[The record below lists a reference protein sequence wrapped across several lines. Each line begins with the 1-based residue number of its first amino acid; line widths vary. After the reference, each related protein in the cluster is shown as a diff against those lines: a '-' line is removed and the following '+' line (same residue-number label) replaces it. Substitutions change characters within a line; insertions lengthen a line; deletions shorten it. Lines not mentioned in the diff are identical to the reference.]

1 VEQPRKGKKGKLANF
16 KRKVS
21 TMLVVWFA
29 VHRLP
34 GLRLAEPQ
42 GRVHKLDDRW
52 DAGDG
57 DDGVHRPEGAEAS
70 VGPESDGADRGA
82 RPK

>member
-1 VEQPRKGKKGKLANF
+1 
-16 KRKVS
+16 
-21 TMLVVWFA
+21 
-29 VHRLP
+29 
-34 GLRLAEPQ
+34 LRLAEPQ

>member
-1 VEQPRKGKKGKLANF
+1 
-16 KRKVS
+16 
-21 TMLVVWFA
+21 M
-29 VHRLP
+29 P

-70 VGPESDGADRGA
+70 AGLESDGADRGA